1 MTPQGSVGPKPTRT
15 WTYDSTEH
23 LKQFPPWEA
32 RVWDRSEEGR
42 ASVSLGQL
50 QHKWPQQLALEPL
63 LFCPSVLLSSG
74 RGTEGEGTL
83 QRKGAELML

>member
-50 QHKWPQQLALEPL
+50 QHKWPRN
-63 LFCPSVLLSSG
+63 CPWSLCFSALLSSCPLG
-74 RGTEGEGTL
+74 EALRG
-83 QRKGAELML
+83 KGLCSEKGLS